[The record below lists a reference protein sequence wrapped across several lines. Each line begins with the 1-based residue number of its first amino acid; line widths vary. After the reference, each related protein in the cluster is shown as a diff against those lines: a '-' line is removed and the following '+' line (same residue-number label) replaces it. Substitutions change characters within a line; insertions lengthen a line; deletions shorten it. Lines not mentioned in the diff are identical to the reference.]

1 MSQRRRPDV
10 LAIALA
16 LVSCDSGP
24 GRTRGERA
32 APHLVMIPKG
42 TTHVFWKSVEA
53 GARGAAGE
61 LGVELEWH
69 GPLVEDDRAQQ
80 IQLVQRFVAQGVD
93 GLLLAPLDR
102 RALAAPVAQARARSI
117 PVVIFDSALEGEAGT
132 DFASLVATDNRA
144 GGALAGAHLAR
155 LLASEPERT
164 AVLLRYQVGSASTEE
179 REAGFLE
186 ALTADGSVRV
196 LVDNRYAG
204 PTAGEAKT
212 SALNM
217 LDSLRAARGIFC
229 SNESATMGM
238 LLALRQEGLAGQ
250 VRFVGFDASPPL
262 VAALDAGEIDA
273 LVVQN
278 PRKMGDLAVRTMA
291 AVLRGEPVE
300 PRIDTGAVL
309 VTRENRGEPEIAAL
323 LE

>member
-1 MSQRRRPDV
+1 MV
-10 LAIALA
+10 
-16 LVSCDSGP
+16 
-24 GRTRGERA
+24 
-32 APHLVMIPKG
+32 PKG
-42 TTHVFWKSVEA
+42 TTHVFWKSVER
-53 GARGAAGE
+53 GARAAAVE
-61 LGVELEWH
+61 LGVELEWK
-69 GPLVEDDRAQQ
+69 GPLVENDRAQQ
-80 IQLVQRFVAQGVD
+80 IQLVQQYVASGVD

-102 RALAAPVAQARARSI
+102 VALAAPVAQARARAI
-117 PVVIFDSALEGEAGT
+117 PVVIFDSALEGQAGQ
-132 DFASLVATDNRA
+132 DFASLVATDNYA
-144 GGALAGAHLAR
+144 GGALAGAHLGR

-186 ALTADGSVRV
+186 ALAQAGGVRV

-217 LDSLRAARGIFC
+217 LDALRTARGIFC

-238 LLALRQEGLAGQ
+238 LLALRQEGLAGK

-262 VAALDAGEIDA
+262 VAALKAGEIDA

-278 PRKMGDLAVRTMA
+278 PRRMGELAVRAMVA
-291 AVLRGEPVE
+291 LLRGEPVE
-300 PRIDTGAVL
+300 TRIDTGSVL
-309 VTRENRGEPEIAAL
+309 VTREDLQDPAVVAL